1 LSLGDRCKGRKIF
14 LIGKAFHEKSVLF
27 V

>member
-1 LSLGDRCKGRKIF
+1 LPLGDRCKGRKIF